1 MKIIRAL
8 VRKEFYQIVRDPSSI
23 MIAFV
28 LPFILL
34 IIYMY
39 GVNLDTLKL
48 TMGLKIDDDPQQVSS
63 FVDSFRHSRYIT
75 SITYQN
81 KNQMYK
87 DLIKTKLRGIVIVP
101 NDFSEKLEK
110 GQIASLQVITD
121 GSEVNMA
128 NYAQSYPLAI
138 AEHWLRYESKYRG
151 KYRTQLINPQT
162 RFWYNQEINSHYFI
176 LPGSLAITMTL
187 IGMLLTALVIA
198 REWERGTMEALISS
212 RARKIDIVLGKYISY
227 FLLGMSSMLFNVFM
241 CVVIFN
247 IPFRGNYFVLF
258 GFSSLFLFT
267 ALGQG
272 LTISSVLKAQFTA
285 SEAALVGGFLPSLM
299 LSGLIYPINSMPQY
313 LQWVTV
319 IIPAR
324 YFVPCIQS
332 EFMAGTIW
340 GIVIP
345 NSLILL
351 LLGTML
357 FFLVYSQTK
366 MRLD

>member
-1 MKIIRAL
+1 MKIIKAL

-39 GVNLDTLKL
+39 GINLDTLKL
-48 TMGLKIDDDPQQVSS
+48 TMGIKVDDDPQQVSS
-63 FVDSFRHSRYIT
+63 FVDSFKHSKFIT
-75 SITYQN
+75 PIIYQDE
-81 KNQMYK
+81 KEMYN
-87 DLIKTKLRGIVIVP
+87 DLVKTKLRGIIVVP
-101 NDFSEKLEK
+101 NDFSKKLEK
-110 GQIASLQVITD
+110 KQIASLQVITD
-121 GSEVNMA
+121 GSEVNLA
-128 NYAQSYPLAI
+128 NYAQSYPMAI
-138 AEHWLRYESKYRG
+138 AQNWLRYESKY
-151 KYRTQLINPQT
+151 KSQYPAQLINPQT
-162 RFWYNQEINSHYFI
+162 RYWYNQEINSHYFI

-212 RARKIDIVLGKYISY
+212 RARRIDIVLGKYIAY
-227 FLLGMSSMLFNVFM
+227 FLLGMSSMVFNVFM
-241 CVVIFN
+241 CVVVFN
-247 IPFRGNYFVLF
+247 IPFRGNFFVLF
-258 GFSSLFLFT
+258 GFSALFLFT

-272 LTISSVLKAQFTA
+272 LTISSVFKNQFTA

-299 LSGLIYPINSMPQY
+299 LSGLIYPINSMPEPM
-313 LQWVTV
+313 QWLTM

-340 GIVIP
+340 EIVIP

-351 LLGTML
+351 VFGSIL
-357 FFLVYSQTK
+357 FFVVYSQTK